1 MPIPIALQ
9 LYSVR
14 DDCAQDL
21 FGTMAKVAAMGYD
34 GVEFAGYH
42 GHRAEDIRMI
52 LTDLGLRCAGTHAG
66 FATLQD
72 DQIDATI
79 EFHGILSC
87 ENLVVPWLPE
97 ETRNSPAACLE
108 TANQLNAISAKLKPF
123 AMRTGFHTHSGDMT
137 PLSNGKCAWDLLG
150 EYTTDDFIMQYDTAN
165 GMAGGADPVQPILDW
180 PGRGRTVH
188 LKEWSGEHGAK
199 VIGEGMVPWQKVFD
213 ACERIAGTE
222 WYIVEHEAYEGMSP
236 LEAVDLCLKNLR
248 AMGK

>member
-14 DDCAQDL
+14 DDCANDL
-21 FGTMAKVAAMGYD
+21 LGTIRQVAEMGYQ

-52 LTDLGLRCAGTHAG
+52 LDDVGLKCAGTHAG
-66 FATLQD
+66 HATLQD
-72 DQIDATI
+72 DQLAETI
-79 EFHGILSC
+79 EFHQILGC

-97 ETRNSPAACLE
+97 ETRNTPEAVQA
-108 TANQLNAISAKLKPF
+108 TAEKLNEISAKLKPHG
-123 AMRTGFHTHSGDMT
+123 MRTGFHVHSGDMK

-150 EYTTDDFIMQYDTAN
+150 EYTTADFIMQYDTAN

-180 PGRGRTVH
+180 PGRGITTH

-199 VIGEGMVPWQKVFD
+199 VIGEGQVPWAQVFE
-213 ACERIAGTE
+213 ACESVAGTQ
-222 WYIVEHEAYEGMSP
+222 WYIVEHESYEGMTP
-236 LEAVDLCLKNLR
+236 LEAVEACLRNLR
-248 AMGK
+248 GMGK